1 MATVATNPL
10 INGLSGM
17 LGKSLV
23 FKNLRG
29 KTIVTH
35 APAAPK
41 RQSDQQKVNR
51 GKFREASMWAKEVL
65 LDPKAK
71 AYYQLKARKLKLPNA
86 YTAAITDYMRKPKV
100 SVMKSGSIT
109 TYTISKKDFALK
121 KVELIQTNDSGLLE
135 RTAGKESGG
144 AWIVNVPENVGA
156 GARICVTDA
165 SGYETLIEID
175 S

>member
-1 MATVATNPL
+1 MARVASNLL
-10 INGLSGM
+10 IDGLSGM

-41 RQSDQQKVNR
+41 RQSDQQKINR

-65 LDPKAK
+65 LDPQAK

-86 YTAAITDYMRKPKV
+86 YTAAITDFMRKPKA
-100 SVMKSGSIT
+100 SVMTSGSVT
-109 TYTISKKDFALK
+109 TYAISKKDFDLK
-121 KVELIQTNDSGLLE
+121 KAELVQMNDSGQIE

-144 AWIVNVPENVGA
+144 TWIVNVPENAGA
-156 GARICVTDA
+156 GASIRVTDA
-165 SGYETLIEID
+165 SGYETVIGLD
-175 S
+175 G